1 MELDCTYWCCFLFVK
16 DTANTE
22 SYTYGHTLSLH
33 DALPICLDDDPQ
45 FLAQE
50 IGDKIGNRRLPAE
63 FEAQKQAP
71 PKHSPER
78 LLGFGFASPQF
89 ADYDS
94 RWFMP
99 TIGHIPSPATPSEQ
113 VRKSRFLSLGRDRKS
128 VL

>member
-63 FEAQKQAP
+63 FEAQKPAP

-78 LLGFGFASPQF
+78 LLGF
-89 ADYDS
+89 
-94 RWFMP
+94 R
-99 TIGHIPSPATPSEQ
+99 SEEHTSELQ
-113 VRKSRFLSLGRDRKS
+113 SLMRISYAVFCLQKKIQNSNHTLS
-128 VL
+128 